1 MPQVVQ
7 NGQPI
12 AELPYSM
19 EEFQQFVQTPQG
31 QQILQMLSSGQV
43 QLLHEGQPMGPQQYM
58 AMIQQQ
64 QAGPGSVPDTQG
76 PGALGAI
83 QQIAGDQSGNTRGL
97 SAAPMSQVGG
107 QQMTQAGNA
116 MPYTPGQQ
124 PTATQANQRG
134 MYGQ

>member
-19 EEFQQFVQTPQG
+19 EEFQQFVQSPQG
-31 QQILQMLSSGQV
+31 QQIMQMLSSGQV

-64 QAGPGSVPDTQG
+64 SNTPGAVGGDQ
-76 PGALGAI
+76 PGALSAI

>member
-12 AELPYSM
+12 AELPYQM
-19 EEFQQFVQTPQG
+19 EEFQQFSQTPQG

-43 QLLHEGQPMGPQQYM
+43 QLIHEGQPMGAQQYM
-58 AMIQQQ
+58 AMLQQQ
-64 QAGPGSVPDTQG
+64 GAGPGNVGGDGPDV
-76 PGALGAI
+76 LGAM

>member
-19 EEFQQFVQTPQG
+19 DEFQQFVQTPQG
-31 QQILQMLSSGQV
+31 KQILQMLSSGQV

-64 QAGPGSVPDTQG
+64 SNNPGAVGGDK
-76 PGALGAI
+76 PGALSAI